1 MQHRGWRHRWAPQET
16 AGADLM
22 TWGCRRGQ
30 KVSNRMESHALETN
44 PMLQQR
50 LRFLVPLIDQVRAD
64 LASRFVLEIV
74 SKSLFNIYAAVFVE
88 SSLLGMG
95 L

>member
-1 MQHRGWRHRWAPQET
+1 MEHRGWRHRWAPQET

-22 TWGCRRGQ
+22 EWGCRRGQ
-30 KVSNRMESHALETN
+30 RVGSRTESHTSETS
-44 PMLQQR
+44 PMLQHR
-50 LRFLVPLIDQVRAD
+50 LRFLVPLTDQVRAD
-64 LASRFVLEIV
+64 LGSRFVPEIV
-74 SKSLFNIYAAVFVE
+74 SKSLFNIYAALCVE